1 MKPTSL
7 ASFLALSVALAT
19 PAAAGTVSLRVDS
32 PTPGER
38 VQNRVHL
45 APIRGAAS
53 ATGEQPAAY
62 DVMLVVDVSK
72 STQLPSG
79 VDVDGD
85 GTFGVN
91 PALELLPEGTFPEGT
106 VNTDPGDSV
115 FEAELVAARALIQS
129 LDPSRVRV
137 GIVSFSGDVD
147 PATGRRLR
155 EGQQDAVVEAPLS
168 ADPGAALAAL
178 DAVRARG
185 PHGATNFAAG
195 LRLAITELS
204 GLTGARSTPRGDAKK
219 VILFLTDGMPSLP
232 IGRGDETDPGDVD
245 AALTAA
251 RLADTAGIRI
261 NVYAIGPGA
270 LGDPK
275 AATGVAKLT
284 QGAYTPV
291 RNPGDIIAVLQ
302 GVSFSNVD
310 DVVVS
315 NLTTGEFSSDVEL
328 APDGSFKGFVPV
340 KEGAN
345 RLRVTALASDGS
357 RGSVELDLDFQV
369 AGLTDREM
377 ARELE
382 RIRERNRQLQL
393 LVERKRIEEFRA
405 AEKQRKELEIEV
417 EPGGAKQ
424 P

>member
-1 MKPTSL
+1 VKTTSL
-7 ASFLALSVALAT
+7 APVFVLALLVAG
-19 PAAAGTVSLRVDS
+19 AAWAGTVSLRVDS
-32 PTPGER
+32 PTSGER

-53 ATGEQPAAY
+53 ATGGPPAAY
-62 DVMLVVDVSK
+62 DVMIVIDVSK
-72 STQLPSG
+72 STELPSG

-85 GTFGVN
+85 GVFGVN
-91 PALELLPEGTFPEGT
+91 PTLELLPQGSFPEGT
-106 VNTDPGDSV
+106 VNTDPGGSV
-115 FEAELVAARALIQS
+115 FEAELVAARALIES
-129 LDPSRVRV
+129 LDPSRVRIGV
-137 GIVSFSGDVD
+137 VSFSGDVD
-147 PATGRRLR
+147 PASGRRR
-155 EGQQDAVVEAPLS
+155 SESQQDAAVEAPLAS
-168 ADPGAALAAL
+168 GPAAALAAL
-178 DAVRARG
+178 EAVRARG

-204 GLTGARSTPRGDAKK
+204 GLTGAQSAARTDAKK
-219 VILFLTDGMPSLP
+219 VILFLTDGVPSLP
-232 IGRGDETDPGDVD
+232 FGRGDETDPGDVD
-245 AALTAA
+245 AALAAA
-251 RLADTAGIRI
+251 RLADTAGIKI

-275 AATGVAKLT
+275 AATGVAKAT
-284 QGAYTPV
+284 RGAYTAV

-315 NLTTGEFSSDVEL
+315 NLTTGELSTDIEL

-357 RGSVELDLDFQV
+357 RGSVELDLDFRM
-369 AGLTDREM
+369 AGLSDREM

-382 RIRERNRQLQL
+382 RIRERNRQLEL
-393 LVERKRIEEFRA
+393 LVERKRIEDFRA
-405 AEKQRKELEIEV
+405 AEKQRKELEIQV
-417 EPGGAKQ
+417 EPGDAKQ

>member
-1 MKPTSL
+1 VKL
-7 ASFLALSVALAT
+7 FLAPSCLVLSALLAT
-19 PAAAGTVSLRVDS
+19 PAAAGTVNLRIDS
-32 PTPGER
+32 PTQGES

-45 APIRGAAS
+45 TPIRGSAS
-53 ATGEQPAAY
+53 ATGDRPADY
-62 DVMLVVDVSK
+62 DVMLVIDVSR
-72 STQLPSG
+72 STDLPSG

-91 PALELLPEGTFPEGT
+91 PALELLPEGAYPEGT

-115 FEAELVAARALIQS
+115 FEAELRAARSLIQS
-129 LDPSRVRV
+129 LDASRVRI

-147 PATGRRLR
+147 ADTGRRLR
-155 EGQQDAVVEAPLS
+155 EGQQDATLETPLS
-168 ADPGAALAAL
+168 NDAGAALGAL
-178 DAVRARG
+178 DAIRSRG
-185 PHGATNFAAG
+185 AHGATNFAAG

-204 GLTGARSTPRGDAKK
+204 GLTGARSAPRPDSKK

-251 RLADTAGIRI
+251 RLAETAGIKI

-284 QGAYTPV
+284 RGVYTPV

-328 APDGSFKGFVPV
+328 SPDGSFKGFVPV

-357 RGSVELDLDFQV
+357 RGSVELDLDFQM

-405 AEKQRKELEIEV
+405 AEKQRKELDIEV
-417 EPGGAKQ
+417 EGGGAKQ